1 MARPHSLSIVNHP
14 IPPANGVSDDRMLGF
29 RGNIPENAET
39 NDPQRD
45 LIILKART
53 IRNPADGVKTRI

>member
-1 MARPHSLSIVNHP
+1 
-14 IPPANGVSDDRMLGF
+14 MLGF

-39 NDPQRD
+39 IDPQRD